1 MQYYYHAD
9 HLGSS
14 SYITNL
20 DAQIVQHVAYVPF
33 GEVFIEERTRV
44 GIPLICLMARNWM
57 RKQGY
62 TIMELGTIIRGSL
75 FGYQRIR

>member
-20 DAQIVQHVAYVPF
+20 DAQILVIDLNMKI
-33 GEVFIEERTRV
+33 EVKLSDKTSPVI
-44 GIPLICLMARNWM
+44 
-57 RKQGY
+57 Q
-62 TIMELGTIIRGSL
+62 
-75 FGYQRIR
+75 